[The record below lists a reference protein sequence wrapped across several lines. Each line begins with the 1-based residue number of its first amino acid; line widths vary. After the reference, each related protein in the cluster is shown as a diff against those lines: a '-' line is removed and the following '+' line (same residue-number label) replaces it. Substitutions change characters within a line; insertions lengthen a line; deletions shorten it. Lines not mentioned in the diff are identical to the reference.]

1 MLNTLISQKR
11 DTLDNW
17 LSSTDIPIN
26 GCICVA
32 TTNTDIII
40 KIGDGVHTFS
50 ELLGGNTQSNIQV
63 KTIGSNQSPAS
74 SPTITLENNT
84 EYYVV
89 YSGVC
94 TINAISQSGSGY
106 DSTKA
111 YDAYVKLYP
120 CDGGISTLPITIT
133 DAEPCFTNPNVE
145 DILYGGRSNSIFE
158 LYFKNGYYTL
168 ICDTNGTEGK

>member
-17 LSSTDIPIN
+17 MSSTEIPIN

-32 TTNTDIII
+32 TTDTDVII

-50 ELLGGNTQSNIQV
+50 ELLGGNNSSNIQV
-63 KTIGSNQSPAS
+63 KTIGSYQSPAS
-74 SPTITLENNT
+74 SPTVTLENNT
-84 EYYVV
+84 EYYVI
-89 YSGVC
+89 YNGNC
-94 TINAISQSGSGY
+94 TINAISQSSSAY

-120 CDGGISTLPITIT
+120 QDVAISSLPVTIAN
-133 DAEPCFTNPNVE
+133 AEPCFTNPIVE
-145 DILYGGRSNSIFE
+145 DILYGGRSGSIFE

-168 ICDTNGTEGK
+168 ICDTNGIEGK